1 MIYIIEM
8 IDNLN
13 EVEQDGPKQD
23 GSILRVK
30 SLTTMGPQA
39 QNGYSGGPKWEGP
52 NWNIKIE
59 FYVSME
65 LASSA

>member
-30 SLTTMGPQA
+30 SLTTMGP
-39 QNGYSGGPKWEGP
+39 NRMGPKWKKWWAQMG
-52 NWNIKIE
+52 WA
-59 FYVSME
+59 E
-65 LASSA
+65 LECSD